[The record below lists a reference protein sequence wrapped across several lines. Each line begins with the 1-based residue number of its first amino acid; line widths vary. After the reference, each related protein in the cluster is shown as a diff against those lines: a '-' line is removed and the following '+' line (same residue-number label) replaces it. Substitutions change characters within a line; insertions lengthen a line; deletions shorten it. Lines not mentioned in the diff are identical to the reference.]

1 MLNILLLFLFERIK
15 DILKL
20 VNSKYSIL
28 FFVVLFFVFF
38 QNINSFCFFLHDA
51 LILNSTEFDSNG
63 L

>member
-1 MLNILLLFLFERIK
+1 MLNILLLLFLFERTK

-28 FFVVLFFVFF
+28 FFVVFFF

-51 LILNSTEFDSNG
+51 LILNFTDFDSNG